1 MVKNAQK
8 LQKLFFLKKDLLNVL
23 WKKKQ
28 CWKNNKSLKK
38 NVVYTKHEEKGRYY
52 KNYMLLIMRSN
63 DHLLKQEQNL
73 HNIVK
78 QQKHIPKKQQQKK
91 KKRREWRDFKWR
103 KFHWTWK
110 QQKNWM
116 LSVKMMHVWWKQREW
131 WSWEDLLRSSW
142 NITSQK
148 TKDIET
154 KQASFCMITK
164 WKYNKKKPP
173 FMTPLCSHIVM
184 FS

>member
-1 MVKNAQK
+1 
-8 LQKLFFLKKDLLNVL
+8 L
-23 WKKKQ
+23 WKKKP

-38 NVVYTKHEEKGRYY
+38 NVVNTKHEEKGRYC
-52 KNYMLLIMRSN
+52 KNYMLLIMKSN

-78 QQKHIPKKQQQKK
+78 QKNAYLRNNKTK
-91 KKRREWRDFKWR
+91 KKRKWREFKWR

-110 QQKNWM
+110 QWKKWM

-142 NITSQK
+142 NTTSQK

-154 KQASFCMITK
+154 KQASFCTI
-164 WKYNKKKPP
+164 NK
-173 FMTPLCSHIVM
+173 MEM
-184 FS
+184 